1 MEGYRPLRQGGQ
13 RGVELFFDLDA
24 FADGLL
30 QAGLGQGGVGGG
42 ADLGFGAALDQGH
55 QAFVFG
61 HIEGGALQAALQA
74 QGFKEGGGHL
84 REGVELGFAHACLGG
99 AQIGFGQFDA

>member
-1 MEGYRPLRQGGQ
+1 LRQGGQ
-13 RGVELFFDLDA
+13 RRVELLFDLDT

-30 QAGLGQGGVGGG
+30 QAGQGQGGVGGG
-42 ADLGFGAALDQGH
+42 ADLGFGAALNQAH
-55 QAFVFG
+55 QAFMFA

-84 REGVELGFAHACLGG
+84 REGIELGFADAGFGG
-99 AQIGFGQFDA
+99 AQIGLGQFDA